1 VRRRVW
7 RFPSLETAPL
17 LDRFP
22 ASRMHLEDGMSE
34 SGVTSRVNRY
44 RALTLI
50 MSLLALTGWGAFA
63 YTAHSSAT
71 L

>member
-1 VRRRVW
+1 
-7 RFPSLETAPL
+7 
-17 LDRFP
+17 
-22 ASRMHLEDGMSE
+22 MHLEDGMSE